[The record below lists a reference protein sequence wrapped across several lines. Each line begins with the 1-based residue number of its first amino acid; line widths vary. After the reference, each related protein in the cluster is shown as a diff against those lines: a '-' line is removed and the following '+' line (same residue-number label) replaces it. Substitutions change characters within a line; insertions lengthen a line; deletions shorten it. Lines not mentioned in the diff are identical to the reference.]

1 MDTLDVSIRG
11 RERRDRGVRFLEDA
25 TLNNPAESTRQES
38 GEFSPTSDARDRR
51 YFVLDTNVLL
61 HNPNSLFKFAEHEV
75 VIPLTVIEELD
86 RFKKNNDET
95 GRNARQAI
103 RSLDELRAKGRLFEG
118 VQWNEDGGI
127 VRVHRCDRNGDF
139 ALDLDVADNRILGV
153 AHELFETGRRTTFI
167 TKDINARVKCDALGI
182 ECEDYGADRVNTDW
196 LYTGF
201 VQMSVPGSLIDELY
215 DERQVHVSRLEM
227 YPAETTDG
235 RQFAKL
241 EFLPNQFVVLNDEA
255 DESHT
260 GLGRLLADTGHII
273 PVTGPRK
280 PVYGVMARNV
290 QQKIALDLLLDDDV
304 KLVTMIGPAGTGKTL
319 LALAAGMHKVIKEER
334 YDKMLTARPIM
345 PLGRDI
351 GYLPGDKDE
360 KLAMWM
366 QPIFDNLA
374 YLLST
379 RGSHLND
386 AESRTPEQRL
396 DELLAG
402 GRVVLE
408 PITYIRGRSIPH
420 QFMIVDEAQN
430 LSPHEART
438 IVSRVGEG
446 TKIIL
451 SGDIG
456 QIDSPYLDS
465 SSNGLTHVIESMK
478 SHPIAGH
485 VTLDRTERSELA
497 SIAAEL
503 L

>member
-1 MDTLDVSIRG
+1 MSHTVDSATSPTAPSNPTDETLAPAAGTSTG
-11 RERRDRGVRFLEDA
+11 EHGSAATPTGVRKH
-25 TLNNPAESTRQES
+25 
-38 GEFSPTSDARDRR
+38 
-51 YFVLDTNVLL
+51 FVLDTNVLL
-61 HNPNSLFKFAEHEV
+61 HNPSSIFKFAEHEV

-95 GRNARQAI
+95 GRNARQTI

-118 VQWNEDGGI
+118 VQWNDQGGV
-127 VRVHRCDRNGDF
+127 VRIHRCDRGRNF

-153 AHELFETGRRTTFI
+153 AHELHEAGLRTIFI
-167 TKDINARVKCDALGI
+167 SKDINARVKCDALDI
-182 ECEDYGADRVNTDW
+182 PAEDFEHDRVDADW
-196 LYTGF
+196 LYTGWI
-201 VQMSVPGSLIDELY
+201 QMVVPGTVIDELY
-215 DERQVHVSRLEM
+215 DERQVQASRLESFK
-227 YPAETTDG
+227 ATTPDG
-235 RQFAKL
+235 AVIEKPTL
-241 EFLPNQFVVLNDEA
+241 LPNQYVVLVDEN

-260 GLGRLLADTGHII
+260 GIARLLADTGHVI

-280 PVYGVMARNV
+280 PVQGIMARNL
-290 QQKIALDLLLDDDV
+290 QQKMALDLLLDDDV
-304 KLVTMIGPAGTGKTL
+304 RLVTMIGPAGSGKTL
-319 LALAAGMHKVIKEER
+319 LALAAGLQKLLKEER

-379 RGSHLND
+379 RGNQFND
-386 AESRTPEQRL
+386 ADSRTAEQRL
-396 DELLAG
+396 DQLLAT

-420 QFMIVDEAQN
+420 QFIIVDEAQN
-430 LSPHEART
+430 LSPHEVRT

-446 TKIIL
+446 TKIVL
-451 SGDIG
+451 CGDIG

-465 SSNGLTHVIESMK
+465 SSNGLSHVIERMK
-478 SHPIAGH
+478 AHPIAGH
-485 VTLDRTERSELA
+485 VTLERTERSELA

>member
-1 MDTLDVSIRG
+1 MST
-11 RERRDRGVRFLEDA
+11 A
-25 TLNNPAESTRQES
+25 AESTQLRTGVS
-38 GEFSPTSDARDRR
+38 TSASNSRDCKH
-51 YFVLDTNVLL
+51 FVLDTNVLL
-61 HNPNSLFKFAEHEV
+61 HNPTSLFKFAEHEV

-103 RSLDELRAKGRLFEG
+103 RSLDELRAMGGLHEG
-118 VQWNEDGGI
+118 VAWNEEGGAVRI
-127 VRVHRCDRNGDF
+127 VRCDRGVDIS
-139 ALDLDVADNRILGV
+139 LDLDLADNRILGV
-153 AHELFETGRRTTFI
+153 AHQLHITGAHTVFI

-182 ECEDYGADRVNTDW
+182 PCEDFGADRVDTDW
-196 LYTGF
+196 LYTGWIR
-201 VQMSVPGSLIDELY
+201 MCVPGDVINELY
-215 DERQVHVSRLEM
+215 EERQLQVSRLEM
-227 YPAETTDG
+227 YAAETPDG
-235 RQFAKL
+235 RQLARP
-241 EFLPNQFVVLNDEA
+241 EFMPNQYLVLVDEM

-260 GLGRLLADTGHII
+260 GLARLLADTGHVI
-273 PVTGPRK
+273 PVTSSRK
-280 PVYGVMARNV
+280 PIYGVMARNV
-290 QQKIALDLLLDDDV
+290 QQKMALDLLLDDDV
-304 KLVTMIGPAGTGKTL
+304 GLLTMIGPAGTGKTL
-319 LALAAGMHKVIKEER
+319 LALAAGLHKTIKEER
-334 YDKMLTARPIM
+334 YDKLLTARPIM

-360 KLAMWM
+360 KLSMWM
-366 QPIFDNLA
+366 QPIFDNLS

-379 RGSHLND
+379 RGSHLSETD
-386 AESRTPEQRL
+386 SRTAEQRL
-396 DELLAG
+396 DQLLAG

-430 LSPHEART
+430 LSPHEAKT

-446 TKIIL
+446 TKIIMC
-451 SGDIG
+451 GDIG

-478 SHPIAGH
+478 NHPIAGH